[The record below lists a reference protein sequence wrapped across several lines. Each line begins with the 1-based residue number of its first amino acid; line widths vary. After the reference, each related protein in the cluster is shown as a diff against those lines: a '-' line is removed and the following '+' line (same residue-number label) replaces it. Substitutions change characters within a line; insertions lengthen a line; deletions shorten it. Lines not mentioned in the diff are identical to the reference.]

1 MTNYLILKA
10 IKDVKEEQIE
20 LRNEIKQFRED
31 QKVFNKEINHLK
43 EENEKLKNENNI
55 IKKELTNIKKE
66 LVDVKN
72 EMNWIEKDKKKN
84 RVVVKGLQIN
94 TSDTEV
100 MKNLINTFIK
110 EHLKIDVINKNVTKI
125 ATKILVV
132 EFENEYDKLR
142 VMSNKSELRK
152 MGSEKIYIDDYLTK
166 KEREKQKHIAMR
178 AQEEKRKGKLVKI
191 GYSKVIIDG
200 VEWRW
205 NRNSEQLEIH
215 ETKN

>member
-43 EENEKLKNENNI
+43 EENEKLKKENNI

-84 RVVVKGLQIN
+84 RVVVKRLQIN
-94 TSDTEV
+94 TSDTEWNLRTH
-100 MKNLINTFIK
+100 MK
-110 EHLKIDVINKNVTKI
+110 
-125 ATKILVV
+125 
-132 EFENEYDKLR
+132 NEYDKLR

-166 KEREKQKHIAMR
+166 KEREKQKHVAMR